1 MATEPL
7 IPTMETEQDCKT
19 TTTNWS
25 EIPDSPP
32 GDNDNN
38 NDNNSRHDQE
48 RERPERRDRHA
59 NNSSSS
65 SRRSRAG
72 GSASGYA
79 SGSGYGSQGFS
90 NRSLRHDSRHH
101 SRRGQRMRRAPDD
114 ILYERKET
122 AYRLLIDALRA
133 YTNDVRTDLR
143 AFTTDLVDTL
153 AQYNNSMYTMFST
166 PYIFDGLVRIVVGYI
181 TTPTNN
187 FLYRP
192 SLRPVDVLRE
202 ALAWS
207 GCFGDRLY
215 NDANSQCFG
224 YTRPV

>member
-1 MATEPL
+1 
-7 IPTMETEQDCKT
+7 METEQDCKT

-90 NRSLRHDSRHH
+90 NRSLRHDSRHDSRHH